1 MYRRSGIWRNKM
13 TIREEGGDYHLPNRI
28 LDITDCGVAADGKTD
43 VTGAINQCLARAVS
57 EGCHTVFS
65 ARNV

>member
-1 MYRRSGIWRNKM
+1 M

-43 VTGAINQCLARAVS
+43 VTGAINQCLASSRQRRLS
-57 EGCHTVFS
+57 YGVFS